1 MKVLWRL
8 TKEAKKYRML
18 LLIAIFSTLALTAI
32 NLFAPRLLMSLTG
45 LVTGG
50 MGSAELTQV
59 LWLALALLGLY
70 ALRVLFRFLANYLSH
85 KAAWRLVRD
94 VRMKLYGYM
103 QSASLDYFHDKQTGD
118 LMSRVMTDANQLE
131 LLYAH
136 ILPDCV
142 TNAVT
147 LVGVL
152 SILFTI
158 NARLALLTCA
168 PIPLILIAGWWFT
181 RYARPRQRK
190 MQKTLG
196 ELSGQLQDNLSGV
209 VEIQAFGQE
218 KFAKARIF
226 EKADLYT
233 RTMLSWLKLNGIFQP
248 GVEFLTALGTVF
260 VVGYGGYLAY
270 LGQLNVSDIVGFL
283 LYLSLFY
290 APVTGLAQL
299 MEQVQTALA
308 GAERVIEILDA
319 PLTVKDLPGAL
330 DVGRAKGRIE
340 FKNVSFAYSNG
351 VPVLK
356 DISFEVQPGQMVAL
370 VGQTGVGKTTLSQL
384 VSRFYDP
391 TGGAVLLDGHDLRAL
406 SLESLHRN
414 ISLVL
419 QDTFLFNGTIGE
431 NIAFAEPNA
440 GPGEIEAAAK
450 IARIHDDIMAMPK
463 GYDTE
468 VGERGAKLSGGQKQ
482 RIAIARAV
490 LRPAPVLILDEATAA
505 VDVQTEAD
513 IQSAI
518 AELAAS
524 KTILAIAH
532 RLSTVRRA
540 DLILVFE
547 QGRIVERGAHAELLA
562 QGGVYAKMCRVQ
574 GEDDI

>member
-8 TKEAKKYRML
+8 TKEAKKYRAFLIVAML
-18 LLIAIFSTLALTAI
+18 ATFALTGI
-32 NLFAPRLLMSLTG
+32 NLFAPRLLMTMTD
-45 LVTGG
+45 LVTAGI
-50 MGSAELTQV
+50 GSAQLAQV
-59 LWLALALLGLY
+59 LWLGLALLGLY

-85 KAAWRLVRD
+85 KAAWQLVRD
-94 VRMKLYGYM
+94 VRMKLYDYM

-142 TNAVT
+142 TNAIT

-152 SILFTI
+152 AILFTI

-168 PIPLILIAGWWFT
+168 PIPLILLAGWLFT
-181 RYARPRQRK
+181 KYARPRQRK

-226 EKADLYT
+226 SKADLYT
-233 RTMLSWLKLNGIFQP
+233 RTMLSWLKLNGVFGP

-260 VVGYGGYLAY
+260 VVGYGGFLAY

-299 MEQVQTALA
+299 MEQAQTALA

-319 PLTVKDLPGAL
+319 PRTVKDAPGAT
-330 DVGRAKGRIE
+330 DIGDARGRIA
-340 FKNVSFAYSNG
+340 FQNVSFAYTKG
-351 VPVLK
+351 VPVLT